1 MELKTGDK
9 NFEETADLV
18 VVAAG
23 RRANTEGLNIKA
35 AGVNTERGFVT
46 VDDRCCTNVPHIYA
60 IGDVNGKSMLAHAA
74 SEQGKIVAENIAKGK
89 NLACDFDLVPG
100 CIYTHPE
107 VASVG
112 LTEQKAKDAGI
123 NIKVGRFN
131 AAGNGKLLSMGAAE
145 GFVKLVTDADTGEIL
160 GGQICCEHATDM
172 ISEIAVA
179 IKLESTV
186 HELASTIHP
195 HPTVSEMVMEAA
207 DDALGMCIHQ

>member
-1 MELKTGDK
+1 
-9 NFEETADLV
+9 
-18 VVAAG
+18 
-23 RRANTEGLNIKA
+23 
-35 AGVNTERGFVT
+35 
-46 VDDRCCTNVPHIYA
+46 
-60 IGDVNGKSMLAHAA
+60 
-74 SEQGKIVAENIAKGK
+74 
-89 NLACDFDLVPG
+89 
-100 CIYTHPE
+100 
-107 VASVG
+107 
-112 LTEQKAKDAGI
+112 
-123 NIKVGRFN
+123 
-131 AAGNGKLLSMGAAE
+131 MGAAE